1 MKNNDTEILDLALTQ
16 AIDKYM
22 EMEPDEIYAAIIK
35 DWHDQM
41 AALLLA
47 FFFGAADHS
56 YIDQVRAIYARK
68 RRDFGEIMTFFYARV
83 LNLPFI
89 K

>member
-1 MKNNDTEILDLALTQ
+1 MKDREAEIFDLALTQ

-22 EMEPDEIYAAIIK
+22 EMEPDEIYRAIVM

-41 AALLLA
+41 ASLLLS
-47 FFFGAADHS
+47 FFFGAADNS
-56 YIDQVRAIYARK
+56 YSNRIRSIYAQK
-68 RRDFGEIMTFFYARV
+68 RRDFSEIMTFFYARV
-83 LNLPFI
+83 LDLPFI